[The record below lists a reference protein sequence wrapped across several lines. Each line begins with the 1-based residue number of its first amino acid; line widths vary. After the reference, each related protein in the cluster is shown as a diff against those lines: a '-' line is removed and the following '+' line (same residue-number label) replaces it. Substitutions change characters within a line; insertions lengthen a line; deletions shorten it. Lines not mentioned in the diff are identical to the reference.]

1 VPQDK
6 LHEGS
11 PFAREMLRFAQHDK
25 LGRNF
30 RRGVVATLPKMKCSN
45 HVVSV
50 IIPTYN
56 RGELVAEAVAS
67 VLCQQ
72 KVQAQLIVVDDGSND
87 DTLQRLQ
94 PYRSSIV
101 YVYQANAGVS
111 AARNAGLRIARGDWI
126 AFLDSDDL
134 WLPQKLARQL
144 EYLAGN
150 RQFMICQTEELWM
163 RQGRRWNPKKYHRK
177 PSGHCFPSLLER
189 CMVSPS
195 AVMVHRAVLA
205 EVGGFDEGLPACE
218 DYDLWLRIGVR
229 HPIGLVPEALVIKR
243 GGHPDQL
250 SATTTALDRYRIRAL
265 AKLLRAAPL
274 DAEQHRLA
282 LAVLRRKCQVYA
294 QGCIKRGRLE
304 EAAAT
309 LSLPDEFAA
318 GSS

>member
-1 VPQDK
+1 VI
-6 LHEGS
+6 
-11 PFAREMLRFAQHDK
+11 
-25 LGRNF
+25 
-30 RRGVVATLPKMKCSN
+30 
-45 HVVSV
+45 SV

-56 RGELVAEAVAS
+56 RGEFVAQAVAS

-72 KVQAQLIVVDDGSND
+72 MAQPEVVEVIVVDDGSND
-87 DTLQRLQ
+87 ATFQRLQ

-101 YVYQANAGVS
+101 YVHQANAGVS
-111 AARNAGLRIARGDWI
+111 AARNAGLRIARGAWM

-134 WLPQKLARQL
+134 WLPRKLARQL
-144 EYLAGN
+144 EYLAEN
-150 RQFMICQTEELWM
+150 PQCMICQTEEIWV
-163 RQGRRWNPKKYHRK
+163 RHGRRWNPKKVHRK

-195 AVMVHRAVLA
+195 AVMVHRDLLD

-229 HPIGLVPEALVIKR
+229 YPIGLAPEALVIKR

-250 SATTTALDRYRIRAL
+250 SATTPALDRYRIRAL

-282 LAVLRRKCQVYA
+282 LAVLRRKCQVYG
-294 QGCIKRGRLE
+294 QGCMKRGRLE
-304 EAAAT
+304 EAAAI
-309 LSLPDEFAA
+309 LSLPDEFAVGA
-318 GSS
+318 KVG